1 MNLLFYKVDKE
12 DFDYFLQSSNLI
24 MCKRN
29 FYSAYN
35 DFFVLLSAEGHLEAA
50 CVIKPIDDDNLYIKL
65 FEVSEM
71 NFGQGIG
78 RLLFNKIVKFY
89 SNNTNQLTFE
99 LENSV
104 DEDSDNYF
112 VKDIFSQ
119 GMVICWMQQQIDKA
133 ISLAAVIGGKEEK
146 TILNNYKNNMARLK
160 ELKLQLRNQC
170 HFVME

>member
-1 MNLLFYKVDKE
+1 MKLLFYKVDRE
-12 DFDYFLQSSNLI
+12 DFDYFLQSSDLI

-50 CVIKPIDDDNLYIKL
+50 CVIKPMDDNNLYIKL

-89 SNNTNQLTFE
+89 SNNMNQLTFE
-99 LENSV
+99 LESLDDDSTGFWKHLGFKEFEN
-104 DEDSDNYF
+104 ED
-112 VKDIFSQ
+112 
-119 GMVICWMQQQIDKA
+119 GETLMR
-133 ISLAAVIGGKEEK
+133 
-146 TILNNYKNNMARLK
+146 KNI
-160 ELKLQLRNQC
+160 E
-170 HFVME
+170 F

>member
-1 MNLLFYKVDKE
+1 MNLLFYRVDKD
-12 DFDYFLQSSNLI
+12 DFDYFLQSSDLI

-50 CVIKPIDDDNLYIKL
+50 CVIKPIDDNNLYIKL

-99 LENSV
+99 LESLDDDSTGFWKHLGFKEFEN
-104 DEDSDNYF
+104 EDGETLMRKIIEF
-112 VKDIFSQ
+112 
-119 GMVICWMQQQIDKA
+119 
-133 ISLAAVIGGKEEK
+133 
-146 TILNNYKNNMARLK
+146 
-160 ELKLQLRNQC
+160 
-170 HFVME
+170 

>member
-1 MNLLFYKVDKE
+1 MNLLFYRVDKE
-12 DFDYFLQSSNLI
+12 DFDYFLQSSDLI

-50 CVIKPIDDDNLYIKL
+50 CVIKPMDDDNLYIKL

-71 NFGQGIG
+71 NFGQGLG

-99 LENSV
+99 LESLDV
-104 DEDSDNYF
+104 DLTGFWKHLGFKEFENEDGETLMRKNYRILTS
-112 VKDIFSQ
+112 IF
-119 GMVICWMQQQIDKA
+119 
-133 ISLAAVIGGKEEK
+133 
-146 TILNNYKNNMARLK
+146 
-160 ELKLQLRNQC
+160 
-170 HFVME
+170 

>member
-1 MNLLFYKVDKE
+1 MNLLFYRVDKE
-12 DFDYFLQSSNLI
+12 DFDYFLQSSVLI

-50 CVIKPIDDDNLYIKL
+50 CVIKPMDDDNLYIKL

-99 LENSV
+99 LESLDDDSTGFWKHLGFKEFEN
-104 DEDSDNYF
+104 EDGETLMKKIIEF
-112 VKDIFSQ
+112 
-119 GMVICWMQQQIDKA
+119 
-133 ISLAAVIGGKEEK
+133 
-146 TILNNYKNNMARLK
+146 
-160 ELKLQLRNQC
+160 
-170 HFVME
+170 

>member
-12 DFDYFLQSSNLI
+12 DFDYFLQSSDLI

-35 DFFVLLSAEGHLEAA
+35 DFFVLLSTEGHLEAA
-50 CVIKPIDDDNLYIKL
+50 CVIKPMDDNNLYIKL

-78 RLLFNKIVKFY
+78 RLLFNKIVKYY

-99 LENSV
+99 LESLDDDSTGFWKHLGFKEFEN
-104 DEDSDNYF
+104 EDSETL
-112 VKDIFSQ
+112 
-119 GMVICWMQQQIDKA
+119 MR
-133 ISLAAVIGGKEEK
+133 
-146 TILNNYKNNMARLK
+146 KNI
-160 ELKLQLRNQC
+160 E
-170 HFVME
+170 F

>member
-1 MNLLFYKVDKE
+1 MNLLFYRVDKE
-12 DFDYFLQSSNLI
+12 DFDYFLQSSDLI

-50 CVIKPIDDDNLYIKL
+50 CVIKPMDDDNLYIKL

-78 RLLFNKIVKFY
+78 RLLFNKIVKYY

-99 LENSV
+99 LESLDDDSTGFWKHLGFKEFEN
-104 DEDSDNYF
+104 EDGETLMRKIIEF
-112 VKDIFSQ
+112 
-119 GMVICWMQQQIDKA
+119 
-133 ISLAAVIGGKEEK
+133 
-146 TILNNYKNNMARLK
+146 
-160 ELKLQLRNQC
+160 
-170 HFVME
+170 

>member
-1 MNLLFYKVDKE
+1 MNLLFYRVDKE

-50 CVIKPIDDDNLYIKL
+50 CVIKPIDDNNLYIKL

-78 RLLFNKIVKFY
+78 GLLFNKIVKFY

-99 LENSV
+99 LESL
-104 DEDSDNYF
+104 DEDSTGF
-112 VKDIFSQ
+112 WKHLGF
-119 GMVICWMQQQIDKA
+119 
-133 ISLAAVIGGKEEK
+133 KEFENEDGETLMRK
-146 TILNNYKNNMARLK
+146 II
-160 ELKLQLRNQC
+160 E
-170 HFVME
+170 F

>member
-1 MNLLFYKVDKE
+1 MNLLFYRVDKV
-12 DFDYFLQSSNLI
+12 DFDYFLQSSDLI

-78 RLLFNKIVKFY
+78 GLLFSKIVKYYF
-89 SNNTNQLTFE
+89 NNTDSLTFE
-99 LENSV
+99 LESLDDDSTGFWKHLGFKEFEN
-104 DEDSDNYF
+104 EDGETLMRKIIKF
-112 VKDIFSQ
+112 
-119 GMVICWMQQQIDKA
+119 
-133 ISLAAVIGGKEEK
+133 
-146 TILNNYKNNMARLK
+146 
-160 ELKLQLRNQC
+160 
-170 HFVME
+170 

>member
-12 DFDYFLQSSNLI
+12 DFDYFLQSSDLI

-50 CVIKPIDDDNLYIKL
+50 CVIKPMDDNTLYIKL

-78 RLLFNKIVKFY
+78 RLLFNKIIKYY
-89 SNNTNQLTFE
+89 SNNTNSLTFE
-99 LENSV
+99 LESLDDDSTGFWKHLGFKEFEN
-104 DEDSDNYF
+104 EDGETLMRKIIKF
-112 VKDIFSQ
+112 
-119 GMVICWMQQQIDKA
+119 
-133 ISLAAVIGGKEEK
+133 
-146 TILNNYKNNMARLK
+146 
-160 ELKLQLRNQC
+160 
-170 HFVME
+170 

>member
-1 MNLLFYKVDKE
+1 MNLLFYRVDKE
-12 DFDYFLQSSNLI
+12 DFDYFLQSSDLI

-50 CVIKPIDDDNLYIKL
+50 CVIKPMDDDNLYIKL

-78 RLLFNKIVKFY
+78 RLLFNKIVKFH

-99 LENSV
+99 LESLDDDSTGFWKHLGFKEFEN
-104 DEDSDNYF
+104 ED
-112 VKDIFSQ
+112 
-119 GMVICWMQQQIDKA
+119 G
-133 ISLAAVIGGKEEK
+133 E
-146 TILNNYKNNMARLK
+146 ILMRKNI
-160 ELKLQLRNQC
+160 E
-170 HFVME
+170 F

>member
-1 MNLLFYKVDKE
+1 MNLLFYRVDKK

-50 CVIKPIDDDNLYIKL
+50 CVIKPMDDDNLYIKL

-99 LENSV
+99 LESLDDDSTGFWKHLGFKEFEN
-104 DEDSDNYF
+104 ED
-112 VKDIFSQ
+112 
-119 GMVICWMQQQIDKA
+119 GETLMR
-133 ISLAAVIGGKEEK
+133 
-146 TILNNYKNNMARLK
+146 KNI
-160 ELKLQLRNQC
+160 E
-170 HFVME
+170 F

>member
-1 MNLLFYKVDKE
+1 MNLLFYRVDKK

-50 CVIKPIDDDNLYIKL
+50 CVIKPMDDNNLYIKL
-65 FEVSEM
+65 FEVSKM

-99 LENSV
+99 LESLDDDSTGFWKHLGFKEFEN
-104 DEDSDNYF
+104 EDGETLMRKIQNFNFYF
-112 VKDIFSQ
+112 
-119 GMVICWMQQQIDKA
+119 
-133 ISLAAVIGGKEEK
+133 
-146 TILNNYKNNMARLK
+146 
-160 ELKLQLRNQC
+160 
-170 HFVME
+170 FV

>member
-12 DFDYFLQSSNLI
+12 DFDYFLQSSDLI

-50 CVIKPIDDDNLYIKL
+50 CVIKPMDDDNLYIKL

-78 RLLFNKIVKFY
+78 RLLFSKIVKYY
-89 SNNTNQLTFE
+89 SNNTGSLTFE
-99 LENSV
+99 LESLDDDSTGFWKRLGFKEFEN
-104 DEDSDNYF
+104 EDGETLMRKIIEF
-112 VKDIFSQ
+112 
-119 GMVICWMQQQIDKA
+119 
-133 ISLAAVIGGKEEK
+133 
-146 TILNNYKNNMARLK
+146 
-160 ELKLQLRNQC
+160 
-170 HFVME
+170 

>member
-1 MNLLFYKVDKE
+1 MNLLFYRVDKE
-12 DFDYFLQSSNLI
+12 DFDYFLQSSDLI

-50 CVIKPIDDDNLYIKL
+50 CVIKPMDDDNLYIKL

-99 LENSV
+99 LESLDDDSTGFWKHLGFKEFEN
-104 DEDSDNYF
+104 ED
-112 VKDIFSQ
+112 
-119 GMVICWMQQQIDKA
+119 GETLMR
-133 ISLAAVIGGKEEK
+133 
-146 TILNNYKNNMARLK
+146 KNI
-160 ELKLQLRNQC
+160 E
-170 HFVME
+170 F

>member
-1 MNLLFYKVDKE
+1 MNNLQFYRVDKD
-12 DFDYFLQSSNLI
+12 DFDYFLQSSDLI

-50 CVIKPIDDDNLYIKL
+50 CVIKSIDDNNLYIKL

-89 SNNTNQLTFE
+89 SNNVSSLTFE
-99 LENSV
+99 LESLDDDSTGFWKHLGFKEFEN
-104 DEDSDNYF
+104 ED
-112 VKDIFSQ
+112 
-119 GMVICWMQQQIDKA
+119 GETLMR
-133 ISLAAVIGGKEEK
+133 
-146 TILNNYKNNMARLK
+146 KNI
-160 ELKLQLRNQC
+160 EI
-170 HFVME
+170 